1 MKYNV
6 SFHHLVSDLV
16 FWSGEQVDGGE
27 VSWSSI
33 IIGQL
38 RVDGL
43 IGGLDLTQEVI
54 NQLIRT
60 VFRHRFPMP
69 VFLILNV

>member
-16 FWSGEQVDGGE
+16 LWSGEQVDGGE

>member
-1 MKYNV
+1 MSYNV
-6 SFHHLVSDLV
+6 SVHHLVSDLV
-16 FWSGEQVDGGE
+16 LWRGEQVDGCE

-33 IIGQL
+33 IIRQL

-54 NQLIRT
+54 NQLFRT
-60 VFRHRFPMP
+60 VFRHRLPMP
-69 VFLILNV
+69 VILILNV